1 MQYNHFSGCTLLI
14 SNKDMNHLDF
24 DPRTKEIASLDNF
37 VIFFGSIAILTLNMA
52 ALFYIVIRFVD
63 IYCAGKTL
71 HMWGG
76 GSVLPFLIKFL
87 APYTMAASAKL
98 LFDVQELDAENDWEI
113 EDLEVSIVNRKL

>member
-1 MQYNHFSGCTLLI
+1 MYISGCTLLI

-63 IYCAGKTL
+63 IYCAGRTL
-71 HMWGG
+71 YLWGG

-98 LFDVQELDAENDWEI
+98 LFDVKELDAENEWKI
-113 EDLEVSIVNRKL
+113 EDLEVSIENGKL

>member
-1 MQYNHFSGCTLLI
+1 MYISGCTLLI

-37 VIFFGSIAILTLNMA
+37 VIFFGSISILTLNMA
-52 ALFYIVIRFVD
+52 ALLYIVIRFVD
-63 IYCAGKTL
+63 ICSKGKTL
-71 HMWGG
+71 YLWGG

-98 LFDVQELDAENDWEI
+98 LFDVKELDAENEWKI
-113 EDLEVSIVNRKL
+113 EDLEVTAKN